1 MDIRNK
7 LYKNQGIHVI
17 ANIFTVEKGMTKVL
31 LIKRKNEPYKDMWAL
46 VGGALYNNEDI
57 EDGMNR
63 EIEEKTGIKDIELY
77 FNNIF
82 GHVNR
87 SPIMRMVA
95 ASYIGVIPSNEIDNF
110 KDNFKSSDCE
120 WFPINNIPKLAYDH
134 NDILLD
140 ALNKLKELVLN
151 TDILKSL
158 FPNDFT
164 LPELQKT
171 YEIILNEKLDRR
183 NFRRKLLNMVEDTNK
198 EIIFEGTKPA
208 KLYRYKK

>member
-1 MDIRNK
+1 MDVRNK
-7 LYKNQGIHVI
+7 LYKGQGIHLI
-17 ANIFTVEKGMTKVL
+17 SNIFTVEKGIIKVFL
-31 LIKRKNEPYKDMWAL
+31 VKRKSDPYKDSWAL
-46 VGGALYNNEDI
+46 IGGALYNNENL
-57 EDGMNR
+57 EDGMYR
-63 EIEEKTGIKDIELY
+63 EIEEKTGIKDIKLY
-77 FNNIF
+77 FNNVF
-82 GHVNR
+82 GKVDR

-95 ASYIGVIPSNEIDNF
+95 VSYIGVIPSDEIVSL
-110 KDNFKSSDCE
+110 KDNLKDTE
-120 WFPINNIPKLAYDH
+120 WFPINDIPKLAYDH
-134 NDILLD
+134 HEILMD
-140 ALNKLKELVLN
+140 ALNKLKKLVLN

-183 NFRRKLLNMVEDTNK
+183 NFRRKILNMVEDTNK